1 MRIGIAGGGLA
12 GRLGAWRLA
21 CAGHDVAVFDPADGP
36 MRGAVRFAGPGV
48 SADDPAVAPAAGWT
62 AAGMLSPIAEL
73 ETADA
78 EVFALGLRSLDLW
91 QQYAAQLPGPIGL
104 SRAGSLM
111 LAYGS
116 DAGAARRVVD
126 ALTARAPA
134 AHRPAAITL
143 DRLKALEPDIHGPA
157 LAWELAGEGQ
167 VDTVLAMRALADA
180 GAARGVRFHW
190 RMRARPGDGW
200 IDVEPVAAG
209 ASDTYDT
216 YNAAGTAATGR
227 HHFDHVIDTRG
238 VGARPDLPVRGV
250 RGEVFWLHAPG
261 VQLGRPLRLLH
272 PRYRVY
278 MVPRDGDRVVIG
290 ASEIESE
297 DRSAPSLR
305 TTVELL
311 AAAHSVIPALAEA
324 RVIRQDVNLRP
335 AMPDNLPVISRG
347 AASTAINGLFR
358 HGWLIAPALLEKAL
372 GALIAN

>member
-1 MRIGIAGGGLA
+1 MRIGIAGAGLA
-12 GRLGAWRLA
+12 GRLAAWRLVL
-21 CAGHDVAVFDPADGP
+21 AGHDVTVFDPADGP
-36 MRGAVRFAGPGV
+36 ERGPVRFAGPEAR
-48 SADDPAVAPAAGWT
+48 ADDPAIAPAAGWT

-91 QQYAAQLPGPIGL
+91 QRYEAQLSGPIGL
-104 SRAGSLM
+104 RRAGSLM

-134 AHRPAAITL
+134 AHRPEPITL
-143 DRLKALEPDIHGPA
+143 ERLRTLEPDIHGPA

-167 VDTVLAMRALADA
+167 VDAVLAMRALADA
-180 GAARGVRFHW
+180 GAARGVRFRW
-190 RMRARPGDGW
+190 GVRAAPGDGW
-200 IDVEPVAAG
+200 IDVEPPAG
-209 ASDTYDT
+209 ADAPAD
-216 YNAAGTAATGR
+216 AGR
-227 HHFDHVIDTRG
+227 HRFDHVIDARG

-250 RGEVFWLHAPG
+250 RGEIFWLHAPG
-261 VQLGRPLRLLH
+261 VRLGRPLRLLH
-272 PRYRVY
+272 PRHRVY
-278 MVPRDGDRVVIG
+278 LVPRDGDRIVVG

-305 TTVELL
+305 STVELL
-311 AAAHSVIPALAEA
+311 AAAHSVMPALAEA

-335 AMPDNLPVISRG
+335 AMPDNLPVISHR

-358 HGWLIAPALLEKAL
+358 HGWLIAPALVEKAL
-372 GALIAN
+372 GALIGFPHD